1 VLGKNYPETYWY
13 RQSLRLLRS
22 EQKHTGM
29 WTAAGAKPATA
40 DTEPAKAINY
50 PQGPKA
56 NAYPQGTKPD
66 GSNPSG
72 Q

>member
-29 WTAAGAKPATA
+29 WTAAGPKASAA
-40 DTEPAKAINY
+40 DTEPASTTTTSTR
-50 PQGPKA
+50 PQEPKA
-56 NAYPQGTKPD
+56 NAYPQGGKPD
-66 GSNPSG
+66 G